1 MARNKDKPAPIIEPR
16 CLTLQQ
22 AADYCALTPGGFAA
36 WQKQGLVPGPIPGT
50 KRWDR
55 KALDAALDKASGLQQ
70 PVVVNEDDP
79 WEVWRREKAA
89 REAAKTRGGQAEPSA
104 AAKRRSR
111 TAAHCPG

>member
-1 MARNKDKPAPIIEPR
+1 MARDKDKPALAIEPR

-55 KALDAALDKASGLQQ
+55 KALDAALDKASGLG
-70 PVVVNEDDP
+70 EARARSEDP
-79 WEVWRREKAA
+79 WDAWERERDAAKAA
-89 REAAKTRGGQAEPSA
+89 GAR
-104 AAKRRSR
+104 
-111 TAAHCPG
+111 